1 MLRKK
6 IIIGIIIVTITRR
19 RSILIALFLS
29 FLWFLFITIV
39 VIYWIKFIILEL
51 NTLNIAVLKKPVA
64 AEKETVRSS
73 GTDVVKPAILP
84 IVFGFNSKFSAIF
97 LKTFIKTYFEIKT
110 IKIEGYMPGWLLE
123 EGTEFSCAISNEDIQ
138 NIKENEIHL
147 YNVMPIKYSYM
158 SLEDLYA
165 IHDKFM
171 IKEAE
176 NE

>member
-1 MLRKK
+1 MKEINNQSLEMK
-6 IIIGIIIVTITRR
+6 IEFYSLDI
-19 RSILIALFLS
+19 
-29 FLWFLFITIV
+29 
-39 VIYWIKFIILEL
+39 
-51 NTLNIAVLKKPVA
+51 
-64 AEKETVRSS
+64 
-73 GTDVVKPAILP
+73 
-84 IVFGFNSKFSAIF
+84 
-97 LKTFIKTYFEIKT
+97 IKT

-138 NIKENEIHL
+138 NIKEKEIHL
-147 YNVMPIKYSYM
+147 YNIMPIKYSYM

>member
-1 MLRKK
+1 MEK
-6 IIIGIIIVTITRR
+6 
-19 RSILIALFLS
+19 A
-29 FLWFLFITIV
+29 
-39 VIYWIKFIILEL
+39 ILEKYWK
-51 NTLNIAVLKKPVA
+51 NESKINSDNSELKNKWNLTGIV
-64 AEKETVRSS
+64 KEINNQSLEMKV
-73 GTDVVKPAILP
+73 
-84 IVFGFNSKFSAIF
+84 GFYSLDI
-97 LKTFIKTYFEIKT
+97 IKT

-138 NIKENEIHL
+138 NIKEKEIHL
-147 YNVMPIKYSYM
+147 YNIMPIKYSYM